1 MTKWAEKL
9 HNLDAGEAKEF
20 ILGQSSTVEEVFL
33 SHQHPLQDAAE
44 YELDVCNNTVTKPPS
59 SPKGATEV
67 FEFKSDKEGPNCYQV
82 CLSSVI
88 IIGVICF
95 LVVIC
100 RDLIRDLLIWL
111 ASVHIAVSIVIFLLL
126 FIIVSYPM
134 AWGVILLM
142 IACGYL
148 YGYICGPL
156 VVLLCSACGIA
167 IAQVTMKNFCR
178 SFIIRKFYNEKMTAV
193 INVVGGKHGFKV
205 VALTRLTPIPFGLQN
220 SLFSLTDIP
229 LLKYVA
235 ASTVGLMPTAVLNCY
250 MGTTLRRMEDVF
262 TDEKNQA
269 TGWIVLIVQILFTIA
284 LSFFVVRKARQELKK
299 TVETDEESALID
311 VSVTDDKENIFKEKT
326 HMNGQNGYTGNNRTR
341 IKTETV

>member
-9 HNLDAGEAKEF
+9 HHLDPAEAKEF

-33 SHQHPLQDAAE
+33 SHQHPQQEAE
-44 YELDVCNNTVTKPPS
+44 SIELDVCNNTVTKSPT
-59 SPKGATEV
+59 SPKGAVEV
-67 FEFKSDKEGPNCYQV
+67 FDFKSDNNGPNCYQV
-82 CLSSVI
+82 CLSSVVV
-88 IIGVICF
+88 IGVTCF
-95 LVVIC
+95 LVVLC
-100 RDLIRDLLIWL
+100 RDLIKDLLVWL
-111 ASVHIAVSIVIFLLL
+111 ASVHIAVSVVIFLLL

-156 VVLLCSACGIA
+156 VVVLCSACGIA
-167 IAQVTMKNFCR
+167 VAHLTMKNLCR

-220 SLFSLTDIP
+220 SLFSLTDIS
-229 LLKYVA
+229 LVNYVA
-235 ASTVGLMPTAVLNCY
+235 ASTVGLMPTAILNCY

-284 LSFFVVRKARQELKK
+284 LMFFVVRKARLELKK
-299 TVETDEESALID
+299 TVETDEETALLDIKVD
-311 VSVTDDKENIFKEKT
+311 EEKT
-326 HMNGQNGYTGNNRTR
+326 SFVEKTSLNGYAGNNRTR
-341 IKTETV
+341 LKSDTV